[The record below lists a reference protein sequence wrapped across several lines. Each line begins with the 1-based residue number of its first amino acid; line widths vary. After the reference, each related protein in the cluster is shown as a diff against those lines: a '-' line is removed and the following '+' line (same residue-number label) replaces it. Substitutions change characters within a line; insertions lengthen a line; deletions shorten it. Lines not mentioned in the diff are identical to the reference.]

1 MNEAARQG
9 SGHPGRRRRD
19 GRGEAARR
27 AAGVS
32 SPATAARIL
41 VADDEPALRDMLGEL
56 LGGVEADEGELR
68 ESRERLAAL
77 SGRAVN
83 LLESERREIAL
94 ELHDQIGQLLTG
106 LRFMIEAPRAGGREE
121 MLSVINEL
129 VDRVSDLSMNLR
141 PPMLDE
147 LGLLPALLCQIERF
161 GAQTGIQVDFHHSN
175 LDRRFG
181 PQAEITAF
189 RIVQE
194 ALTNVARHA
203 GVMKVEVEV
212 WADSK
217 TLAARIED
225 DGRGFSV
232 DGALAR
238 YSCGLAG
245 MRERGR
251 LVRGALT
258 IKSRPDSGTRLSLQ
272 LPLSASASKAA
283 NQ

>member
-1 MNEAARQG
+1 MVDEAAKQG
-9 SGHPGRRRRD
+9 SD
-19 GRGEAARR
+19 K
-27 AAGVS
+27 
-32 SPATAARIL
+32 
-41 VADDEPALRDMLGEL
+41 LGEQ
-56 LGGVEADEGELR
+56 LGGVAADEGELR

-77 SGRAVN
+77 SDRAAN
-83 LLESERREIAL
+83 LQESQRREIAR

-106 LRFMIEAPRAGGREE
+106 LRFMIEVPRAGGREE

-129 VDRVSDLSMNLR
+129 IDRVGDLSMNLR

-147 LGLLPALLCQIERF
+147 LGLLPALRCQIERF
-161 GAQTGIQVDFHHSN
+161 EAQTGIQVDFHHSN

-203 GVMKVEVEV
+203 GVMKVKVEA
-212 WADSK
+212 WADAK

-238 YSCGLAG
+238 YSSGLAG
-245 MRERGR
+245 MRERCR
-251 LVRGALT
+251 LLGGQLT
-258 IKSRPDSGTRLSLQ
+258 IESTPGSGTLLSLQ
-272 LPLSASASKAA
+272 LPLSALGERTITG
-283 NQ
+283 N